1 MPGEPLKPLESLS
14 DLISRLASY
23 FCSYEEISAITGLS
37 VADLQRNF
45 FKEIRRGWANVKVN
59 IRHKQLKKALEDE
72 DTKML
77 VWLGKQYLGQS
88 DKMQTYLEAEVNQ
101 TIRIGWADEAAAFV
115 TSGAEVIDTKTEMK
129 SIEQLND
136 EMAGKN
142 LREEIGDQLS
152 IAVQDESSK
161 DIAEL

>member
-1 MPGEPLKPLESLS
+1 MSEPLKPIKSMSE
-14 DLISRLASY
+14 LITRLASR
-23 FCSYEEISAITGLS
+23 FCSYDEISVITGLS
-37 VADLQRNF
+37 ISEIQKNYL
-45 FKEIRRGWANVKVN
+45 KEVRLGFANSKVN
-59 IRHKQLKKALEDE
+59 IRQRQLKKALDE
-72 DTKML
+72 GNVQML
-77 VWLGKQYLGQS
+77 IWLGKQYLGQS

>member
-1 MPGEPLKPLESLS
+1 MSEPLKPIKSMSE
-14 DLISRLASY
+14 LITRLASR
-23 FCSYEEISAITGLS
+23 FCSYDEISVITGLS
-37 VADLQRNF
+37 ISEIQKNYL
-45 FKEIRRGWANVKVN
+45 KEVRLGFANSKVN
-59 IRHKQLKKALEDE
+59 IRQRQLKKALDE
-72 DTKML
+72 GNVQML
-77 VWLGKQYLGQS
+77 IWLGKQYLGQS

-152 IAVQDESSK
+152 VAVQDESSK